1 MEFQNKWIKYLWLN
15 KLKRVWEFLGLEIKF
30 LKNGIFEDMFKDRI
44 LEINK

>member
-1 MEFQNKWIKYLWLN
+1 MGIFGISKLN
-15 KLKRVWEFLGLEIKF
+15 FF